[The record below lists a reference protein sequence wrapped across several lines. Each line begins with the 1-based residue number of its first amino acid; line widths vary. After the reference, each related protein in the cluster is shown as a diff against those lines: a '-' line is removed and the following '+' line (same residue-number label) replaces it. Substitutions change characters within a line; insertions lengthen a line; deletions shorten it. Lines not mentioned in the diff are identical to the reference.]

1 MQVESILEEEKVIEK
16 DCKIKYSPDD
26 EWLSQK
32 VLPRIT
38 WISLIL
44 ILLGKG
50 NTDRN
55 WIRDFM
61 ELFGMEYK
69 HHEQIVNQLR
79 KRGNIYKTVMISII
93 LTLLGRD
100 YCPENPCV
108 QFFVKLFGMQYECHV
123 KVVNELKERNDYIFK
138 TVMVSNYS
146 TVIKE

>member
-50 NTDRN
+50 STDRN

-61 ELFGMEYK
+61 GLFGMEYK
-69 HHEQIVNQLR
+69 HHEEIVNQL
-79 KRGNIYKTVMISII
+79 KERGNIYKAVMISII

-108 QFFVKLFGMQYECHV
+108 HFFVKLFGMQYECHV

>member
-16 DCKIKYSPDD
+16 DCKREYSPDD

-38 WISLIL
+38 WFSLIL
-44 ILLGKG
+44 LLGKG

-69 HHEQIVNQLR
+69 HHEEIVNQLR
-79 KRGNIYKTVMISII
+79 ERGNIYKTVMISII

-100 YCPENPCV
+100 YRPENPCV

-123 KVVNELKERNDYIFK
+123 KVANKLKERNYYIFK